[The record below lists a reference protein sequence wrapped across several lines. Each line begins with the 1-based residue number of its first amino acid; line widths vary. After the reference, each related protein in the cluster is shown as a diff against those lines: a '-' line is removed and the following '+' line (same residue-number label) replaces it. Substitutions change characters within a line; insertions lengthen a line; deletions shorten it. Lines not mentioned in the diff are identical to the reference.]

1 MAHSIEHKNML
12 TNIFLCNTFILK
24 LQPNQIHLEVA
35 SKLNNQMA
43 FISFYSSM
51 ILSTFFHNHSHLRGN
66 VLIINYISN
75 FTGEGG
81 GGYKMLQCI

>member
-24 LQPNQIHLEVA
+24 FQPNQIHLEFA

-51 ILSTFFHNHSHLRGN
+51 ILSTFFHNYSHLRGN

-75 FTGEGG
+75 FTDEGG
-81 GGYKMLQCI
+81 GL